1 MVEYT
6 GETLDDEPS
15 ISQKLLDYGWVI
27 PAAVSAAYVA
37 KKGYDLYQGLKS
49 RSITSAP
56 QPSAS
61 QMGEAID
68 VPSREVAPKAEKPN
82 PLNAYSEQKYGVPL
96 ADLEA
101 KTGGKL
107 KSITDIDIVG
117 NTLQKG
123 GNVSVNTPG
132 AFTQTSSYV
141 PAPVA
146 PEVPLNQFDKSQL
159 GKSQDPLAGKGWQQP
174 VVPPAPSVQAG
185 VETGSP
191 VKAVQSVIAQEIDK
205 TAGMYRNA
213 EGKMVYPAAMS
224 PAARTG
230 YEAFTQQ
237 YPDIAKKLEAEK
249 RFAIL
254 GGGSGDNSLY
264 NSYDAELAKKLRNE
278 VNQGKMIGAHGGTE
292 GFFNKTIIPAINA
305 IPPESALGKEL
316 NTLKMAQ
323 EVLGKKGGSYG
334 ELGTP
339 ASIGGKKGGLVTGA
353 NIVPK
358 TIQKGGSALLL
369 MAMADAAKA
378 ATEGNMTPSKE
389 LGFDLAT
396 GAGMAKMLGGP
407 AALAASMAFGSAGL
421 NPNEEKELAYRRK
434 VGAGRGIAPPSAYMR

>member
-1 MVEYT
+1 MAMVEYT
-6 GETLDDEPS
+6 GETVDDEPS

-27 PAAVSAAYVA
+27 PATVGAAYVA

-56 QPSAS
+56 QPSPS
-61 QMGEAID
+61 QMGDAID
-68 VPSREVAPKAEKPN
+68 VNARDVSKKEASPKGWEEIIAK
-82 PLNAYSEQKYGVPL
+82 SEQNAAAKAADAAAKANPIPKNYTAGVP
-96 ADLEA
+96 
-101 KTGGKL
+101 
-107 KSITDIDIVG
+107 SSQPNVG
-117 NTLQKG
+117 
-123 GNVSVNTPG
+123 VNPAG
-132 AFTQTSSYV
+132 AFTQPSGYGQTTSNTQGQFKQPAISMGPIV
-141 PAPVA
+141 PTA
-146 PEVPLNQFDKSQL
+146 EV
-159 GKSQDPLAGKGWQQP
+159 G
-174 VVPPAPSVQAG
+174 PPSSTPSVQAG

-205 TAGMYRNA
+205 TSGMYRNA

-224 PAARTG
+224 PAARSG

-237 YPDIAKKLEAEK
+237 YPDIAKKLETEK
-249 RFAIL
+249 RFGIL
-254 GGGSGDNSLY
+254 GGGSGDNSLF

-292 GFFNKTIIPAINA
+292 GFFNKTITPAINA

-353 NIVPK
+353 NIVPQ
-358 TIQKGGSALLL
+358 TIKKGGSAILL

-378 ATEGNMTPSKE
+378 ATEGNMKPSKE

-396 GAGMAKMLGGP
+396 GAGMAKILGGP
-407 AALAASMAFGSAGL
+407 AALAASMAFGASGL